1 MTPAED
7 QYEKDVQNVIKSLK
21 QTDPINA
28 TRQHAVDMLGNMRT
42 LAHLIA
48 HKVVDKQKTKNL
60 KCHEIES
67 SKL

>member
-48 HKVVDKQKTKNL
+48 HKVVGNQKTKNL
-60 KCHEIES
+60 KCHETGS
-67 SKL
+67 SKP